1 MSNCL
6 NCFRFNCIST
16 TGNLII
22 IFIFNAL
29 GISLNAYKIHRSNYK
44 KKISKSIPT
53 LSTIEIVLNSI
64 STINSILVFFTKN
77 TMNKKVINRTIT
89 ITSKILKYILVIF
102 SLVNVFVLI
111 KSFINFEGNNFLNS
125 SNKYGNDSPDYT
137 YDNRIKDLKKI
148 KDILLEYH
156 TDGEDN
162 EEYFLVK
169 DNSKFNYVNYSE
181 VLEDYRVFD
190 TDEIFGDHIYYV
202 ILYLLEELM
211 NIFAA
216 LNWDSIETK
225 TKKLIDTGIQSRFE
239 DFGEN
244 ENCITNLFLMMNG
257 KKFYFCSVVISILN
271 IVFIFIAFTFNK
283 IGWLNNNITFDTW
296 IFDVGIMTYYV
307 IMLAFVYCCDKNNK
321 NSGNNAKGCCS
332 SLRNF
337 IIYILVIIILLGAF
351 YTNILSFFAV
361 YYSYKGK
368 TFIYYYC
375 YDTLL
380 NCQKL
385 FQFELYY
392 EYDPI
397 PVDYSYIYYYYFKIF
412 LSKGSIG
419 ILILALLMR
428 LIMFIWVFTAIAKLL
443 IFSNLIGPLKK
454 VVYFI
459 KNNDGT
465 ITDLDDINIEEDSQ
479 EKFSGNNAEGAE
491 PNNEDN
497 IKSKTIMLKQVIKQK
512 KQEAIIN
519 NNVNYQINQGNNIY
533 GNPNQGTPMIY
544 NFNYSNNNGFN
555 YLPTNS
561 QNQNYAYYLN
571 NYNGRMS
578 NNEMLNLNLKQN

>member
-44 KKISKSIPT
+44 KQISESIPI

-77 TMNKKVINRTIT
+77 IMNKKVINRTIT
-89 ITSKILKYILVIF
+89 TTSKILKYILVIF

-137 YDNRIKDLKKI
+137 HDNRIKDLKKI

-181 VLEDYRVFD
+181 
-190 TDEIFGDHIYYV
+190 HIYYV

-225 TKKLIDTGIQSRFE
+225 TKKLIDTGIESRFE

-244 ENCITNLFLMMNG
+244 ENCITNFFLMMNG

-307 IMLAFVYCCDKNNK
+307 IMLTI
-321 NSGNNAKGCCS
+321 CS
-332 SLRNF
+332 
-337 IIYILVIIILLGAF
+337 LL
-351 YTNILSFFAV
+351 
-361 YYSYKGK
+361 
-368 TFIYYYC
+368 
-375 YDTLL
+375 
-380 NCQKL
+380 
-385 FQFELYY
+385 
-392 EYDPI
+392 
-397 PVDYSYIYYYYFKIF
+397 
-412 LSKGSIG
+412 
-419 ILILALLMR
+419 
-428 LIMFIWVFTAIAKLL
+428 
-443 IFSNLIGPLKK
+443 
-454 VVYFI
+454 
-459 KNNDGT
+459 
-465 ITDLDDINIEEDSQ
+465 
-479 EKFSGNNAEGAE
+479 
-491 PNNEDN
+491 
-497 IKSKTIMLKQVIKQK
+497 
-512 KQEAIIN
+512 
-519 NNVNYQINQGNNIY
+519 
-533 GNPNQGTPMIY
+533 
-544 NFNYSNNNGFN
+544 
-555 YLPTNS
+555 
-561 QNQNYAYYLN
+561 
-571 NYNGRMS
+571 
-578 NNEMLNLNLKQN
+578 